1 MKQLIDF
8 IPLIAFF
15 VTYELYDIYTA
26 TKVLMIGVPLQYL
39 LTWFMVKKLEKFQI
53 ITLVAVLAFGGL
65 TLLLH
70 DETYLKWKA
79 PIVNLIF
86 ALSFLASQFIGEENL
101 VKRMMGHAISLPN
114 DVWRNLNFSWVLFFI
129 ISGSA
134 NLYVA
139 FTFHEIWVEFKVF
152 GSLGMTLVFMVIQAI
167 YLSRYIEEEEEDKIP
182 APEKLSGDNS
192 ET

>member
-26 TKVLMIGVPLQYL
+26 TKVLMIGVPLQYM

-86 ALSFLASQFIGEENL
+86 ALSFLGSQFIGEDNL
-101 VKRMMGHAISLPN
+101 VKRMMGHAISLPDN
-114 DVWRNLNFSWVLFFI
+114 VWRNLNYSWVLFFI

-152 GSLGMTLVFMVIQAI
+152 GSLGMTLVFMIVQAI
-167 YLSRYIEEEEEDKIP
+167 YLSRYIEEEEEKIP
-182 APEKLSGDNS
+182 ASEKLSGDNT
-192 ET
+192 EA